1 MAFHWQI
8 QIDAPPEAVFDT
20 LADMPHHGEWAN
32 PKAKLTVHE
41 VSGGP
46 PAVGSKYRSEQV
58 FFGKPAAAQL
68 EITAF
73 DRPKRFA
80 FAVTQPQGKKDV
92 HLTQTFDLTPSE
104 GGTRLERT
112 TDGDGSPILGIIAY
126 PAIKADGN
134 VQLRNLKAR
143 VESSRTG

>member
-1 MAFHWQI
+1 MAFRWHI

-32 PKAKLTVHE
+32 HKAKLKVHE

-46 PAVGSKYRSEQV
+46 PMLGSKYRSDQV
-58 FFGKPAAAQL
+58 FFGKPASAQL

-92 HLTQTFDLTPSE
+92 HLTQTFVLTPSQ
-104 GGTRLERT
+104 GGTRLERI
-112 TDGDGSPILGIIAY
+112 TDGDGNPIVGFIAY